1 MKRKIILSLLLLFLF
16 SASGALL
23 AAFNITTTTDTLSRL
38 ISLHQIE
45 DLRKHLIISIQTVQ
59 SDLYTVRTTLG
70 RTEDTIVDNVSALNA
85 AAGACSSCHH
95 SAEVN
100 RSILDIQ
107 DLIGE
112 YQEALS
118 YYITASA
125 NRQRIEQLKTDAA
138 GIGNRL
144 LETTGAMSLQ
154 AGRKLQAVT
163 TAAMMRIRTARLI
176 LFLTMGATFA
186 VGIIAAVRLI
196 RSVTGPVETLLGAT
210 RAISAGDLGHT
221 VSVPDRTE
229 LGELAARFNDM
240 SLALRES
247 YAKLEREI
255 TERQQAEAALRESE
269 ERYALAER
277 GANDGLWDW
286 HLSGNTVY
294 YSPRWKAMLGYDE
307 KGIGTTLKEWTD
319 RVHPADRDQLES
331 RITTHANGQ
340 NAHLEC
346 EYRIRHKDGS
356 YRWVLCRGLAVRDGN
371 GKAYRMA
378 GSQTDITAR
387 KSAEEQL
394 IHDAFHDAL
403 TALPNRALFMDRLDH
418 VIASARRHPSY
429 LYAVLFL
436 DLDRFKVVND
446 SLGHTVGDSLLVEVG
461 RRLKSCLRPGDT
473 VARLGGD
480 EFAILL
486 ESISDASDA
495 EDVTRRIETALAEPF
510 RIQTQEIYTTQSIG
524 IAIKSDRYEWP
535 EQILRDADIAM
546 YEAKANG
553 RARHEFFDS
562 AMHASVIDRLQLEA
576 DLRVAVE
583 HHDGFVLHYQPIMD
597 LQDHRLTGFEALIRW
612 NHASRGVIY
621 PLEFIPL
628 AEETGMIVPLSD
640 WILGEA
646 CRQLKTWQTKFPSA
660 PPLTMSVNV
669 SSRVLLQPDFAE
681 SVSSRLRAEGIEPGT
696 LALEVTESVIM
707 EQTDMV
713 LDTMTRLQQ
722 MGIRI
727 HIDDFGTGYSS
738 LSYLHNFPVDA
749 LKIDRSFIAKM
760 TTANENQEIVKTI
773 IALAQNLNLKVIAE
787 GVELNHQLA
796 AVSGLAC
803 QYGQGFIFS
812 RPLPP
817 ETLEAWIGSARKI
830 AS

>member
-16 SASGALL
+16 SASGAIL
-23 AAFNITTTTDTLSRL
+23 ATLNITTTTQTLSRL

-59 SDLYTVRTTLG
+59 SDLYTVRTSLG
-70 RTEDTIVDNVSALNA
+70 HAEDAVIDNMMALKASA
-85 AAGACSSCHH
+85 GRCSSCHH
-95 SAEVN
+95 AAEVD
-100 RSILDIQ
+100 RGIRAVQ
-107 DLIGE
+107 ALIGK

-118 YYITASA
+118 YYITTSG
-125 NRQRIEQLKTDAA
+125 NRQRVDRLKMEAA
-138 GIGNRL
+138 GIGNEL
-144 LETTGAMSLQ
+144 LAMTGTMSLQ
-154 AGRKLQAVT
+154 AGRKLEVV
-163 TAAMMRIRTARLI
+163 TAAAMSRVRRARLI
-176 LFLTMGATFA
+176 LFLSMAATFGI
-186 VGIIAAVRLI
+186 GIIVAVRLI
-196 RSVTGPVETLLGAT
+196 RSVTGPVEKLVAAT

-229 LGELAARFNDM
+229 LGELAGRFNDM
-240 SLALRES
+240 SLALRTN
-247 YAKLEREI
+247 YARLEQEI
-255 TERQQAEAALRESE
+255 AERQQAEAALRESE

-286 HLSGNTVY
+286 DLRSNTVY
-294 YSPRWKAMLGYDE
+294 YSPRWKSMLGYAE
-307 KGIGTTLKEWTD
+307 QEIGTAVKEWTD
-319 RVHPADRDQLES
+319 RVHPADRDLLET
-331 RITTHANGQ
+331 RITTHVNGKS
-340 NAHLEC
+340 AHLEC
-346 EYRIRHKDGS
+346 EYRIRHRDGS
-356 YRWVLCRGLAVRDGN
+356 YRWVLCRGLAVRDGA
-371 GKAYRMA
+371 GKPYRMA

-387 KSAEEQL
+387 KTAEEQL
-394 IHDAFHDAL
+394 VHDAFHDAL
-403 TALPNRALFMDRLDH
+403 TSLPNRSLFIDRLDH
-418 VIASARRHPSY
+418 VIAGSRRQDSS

-446 SLGHTVGDSLLVEVG
+446 SLGHTVGDSLLIEVG
-461 RRLKSCLRPGDT
+461 CRLKSCLRPGDT

-486 ESISDASDA
+486 EHIADAAGA
-495 EDVTRRIETALAEPF
+495 EEVTRRIEKALAAPF
-510 RIQTQEIYTTQSIG
+510 RIQGQDVYTTPSIG
-524 IAIKSDRYEWP
+524 IAVKSDRYEWP

-553 RARHEFFDS
+553 RARHEFFD
-562 AMHASVIDRLQLEA
+562 ADMHASVIDRLQLEA
-576 DLRVAVE
+576 DLRIAVDRRE
-583 HHDGFVLHYQPIMD
+583 GFALHYQPIMD
-597 LQDHRLTGFEALIRW
+597 LQNHSLTGFEALIRW
-612 NHASRGVIY
+612 NHATRGVIY

-628 AEETGMIVPLSD
+628 AEETGLIVPLTD
-640 WILGEA
+640 WIIGEA
-646 CRQLKTWQTKFPSA
+646 CRQLKTWQGKFPSD

-669 SSRVLLQPDFAE
+669 SSRVLLQQDFAE
-681 SVSSRLRAEGIEPGT
+681 SVASRLRAEGIEPGT

-707 EQTDMV
+707 EHTEPV
-713 LDTMTRLQQ
+713 LDTITRLQK

-738 LSYLHNFPVDA
+738 LSYLHNFPVNA

-760 TTANENQEIVKTI
+760 SSANENQEIVKTI

-812 RPLPP
+812 RPQPP
-817 ETLEAWIGSARKI
+817 ETLETWIGSARKV
-830 AS
+830 S

>member
-16 SASGALL
+16 SASGAIL
-23 AAFNITTTTDTLSRL
+23 ATLNITTTTQTLSRL

-59 SDLYTVRTTLG
+59 SDLYTVRTSLG
-70 RTEDTIVDNVSALNA
+70 HAEDAVIDNMMALKASA
-85 AAGACSSCHH
+85 GRCSSCHH
-95 SAEVN
+95 AAEVD
-100 RSILDIQ
+100 RGIRAVQ
-107 DLIGE
+107 ALIGK

-118 YYITASA
+118 YYITTSG
-125 NRQRIEQLKTDAA
+125 NRQRVDRLKMEAA
-138 GIGNRL
+138 GIGNEL
-144 LETTGAMSLQ
+144 LAMTGTMSLQ
-154 AGRKLQAVT
+154 AGRKLEVV
-163 TAAMMRIRTARLI
+163 TAAAMSRVRRARLI
-176 LFLTMGATFA
+176 LFLSMAATFGI
-186 VGIIAAVRLI
+186 GIIVAVRLI
-196 RSVTGPVETLLGAT
+196 RSVTGPVEKLVAAT

-229 LGELAARFNDM
+229 LGELAGRFNDM
-240 SLALRES
+240 SLALRTN
-247 YAKLEREI
+247 YARLEQEI
-255 TERQQAEAALRESE
+255 AERQQAEAALRESE

-286 HLSGNTVY
+286 DLRSNTVY
-294 YSPRWKAMLGYDE
+294 YSPRWKSMLGYAE
-307 KGIGTTLKEWTD
+307 QEIGTAVKEWTD
-319 RVHPADRDQLES
+319 RVHPADRDLLET
-331 RITTHANGQ
+331 RITTHVNGKS
-340 NAHLEC
+340 AHLEC
-346 EYRIRHKDGS
+346 EYRIRHRDGS
-356 YRWVLCRGLAVRDGN
+356 YRWVLCRGLAVRDGA
-371 GKAYRMA
+371 GKPYRMA

-387 KSAEEQL
+387 KTAEEQL
-394 IHDAFHDAL
+394 VHDAFHDAL
-403 TALPNRALFMDRLDH
+403 TSLPNRSLFIDRLDH
-418 VIASARRHPSY
+418 VIAGSRRQDSS

-446 SLGHTVGDSLLVEVG
+446 SLGHTVGDSLLIEVG
-461 RRLKSCLRPGDT
+461 CRLKSCLRPGDT

-486 ESISDASDA
+486 EHIADAAGA
-495 EDVTRRIETALAEPF
+495 EEVTRRIEKALAAPF
-510 RIQTQEIYTTQSIG
+510 RIQGQDVYTTPSIG
-524 IAIKSDRYEWP
+524 IAVKSDRYEWP

-553 RARHEFFDS
+553 RARHEFFD
-562 AMHASVIDRLQLEA
+562 ADMHASVIDRLQLEA
-576 DLRVAVE
+576 DLRIAVDRRE
-583 HHDGFVLHYQPIMD
+583 GFALHYQPIMD
-597 LQDHRLTGFEALIRW
+597 LQNHSLTGFEALIRW
-612 NHASRGVIY
+612 NHATRGVIY

-628 AEETGMIVPLSD
+628 AEETGLIVPLTD
-640 WILGEA
+640 WIIGEA
-646 CRQLKTWQTKFPSA
+646 CRQLKTWQGKFPSD

-669 SSRVLLQPDFAE
+669 SSRVLLQQDFAD
-681 SVSSRLRAEGIEPGT
+681 SVASRLRAEGIEPGT

-707 EQTDMV
+707 EHTEPV
-713 LDTMTRLQQ
+713 LDTITRLQK

-738 LSYLHNFPVDA
+738 LSYLHNFPVNA

-760 TTANENQEIVKTI
+760 SSANENQEIVKTI

-812 RPLPP
+812 RPQPP
-817 ETLEAWIGSARKI
+817 ETLETWIGSARKV
-830 AS
+830 S